1 MHSDVVVEV
10 NAEAVKLGW
19 RRAILKT
26 LFGVVV
32 VVVVV
37 VVVAVVVIVVVVVG
51 GAATGSADVRT
62 SQRLPNTN
70 GQSLVDVNNDWCWCS
85 LFRDGRGVLRDDG
98 TTSSVLLLPKAAKRR
113 KAL

>member
-1 MHSDVVVEV
+1 MTHATETMTAGCVAWS
-10 NAEAVKLGW
+10 
-19 RRAILKT
+19 
-26 LFGVVV
+26 V

-62 SQRLPNTN
+62 QRLPNTN

-98 TTSSVLLLPKAAKRR
+98 TTSSVLLLPKAEKRR

>member
-1 MHSDVVVEV
+1 MPKSTTDAAPMTHTTETMTAGCVAWS
-10 NAEAVKLGW
+10 
-19 RRAILKT
+19 
-26 LFGVVV
+26 VVV

-62 SQRLPNTN
+62 QRLPNTN
-70 GQSLVDVNNDWCWCS
+70 VGQSLVDVNNDWCWCWCS

-98 TTSSVLLLPKAAKRR
+98 TTSSVLLLPKAKARR

>member
-1 MHSDVVVEV
+1 MTAGCVAWS
-10 NAEAVKLGW
+10 
-19 RRAILKT
+19 
-26 LFGVVV
+26 

-62 SQRLPNTN
+62 QRLPNTN
-70 GQSLVDVNNDWCWCS
+70 GQSLVDVNNDWCWCWCS

-98 TTSSVLLLPKAAKRR
+98 TTSSVLLLPKAKARR